1 MWLIYIP
8 WHFPLQNDK
17 TINGASKIAEEKF
30 MNEYPAIYNHLLS
43 KKEHLENRNKSE
55 TGIRYEWYALQR
67 YGSEYSDDF
76 YKQKI
81 IYPETTQ
88 GAYFYLDEKQYFID
102 KTCFMITGS
111 NLKFLLGN
119 LSSSLFEF
127 AYRYIYSSIELG
139 KKAYQYNKH
148 ALIMLPILNPLDISK
163 NDKQYIDD
171 LVEKALKSDKIE
183 KEQYIKMLDD
193 AIYQL
198 YDISKE
204 EIEFI
209 NNYK

>member
-1 MWLIYIP
+1 M
-8 WHFPLQNDK
+8 NKDVNK
-17 TINGASKIAEEKF
+17 EAEEWIKSQ
-30 MNEYPAIYNHLLS
+30 YCSIYNFLVNREYELS
-43 KKEHLENRNKSE
+43 LNRTKKLKGLYKRDDQGDYWWELRSCN
-55 TGIRYEWYALQR
+55 YM
-67 YGSEYSDDF
+67 DDF

-88 GAYFYLDEKQYFID
+88 GAYFYLDDNQYFID

-111 NLKFLLGN
+111 NLKFLLAN

-148 ALIMLPILNPLDISK
+148 ALIMLPILNPLNISR
-163 NDKQYIDD
+163 NEKQYIED
-171 LVEKALKSDKIE
+171 LVEKALKSEDAE
-183 KEQYIKMLDD
+183 KKQYIKLLDD

>member
-1 MWLIYIP
+1 M
-8 WHFPLQNDK
+8 QSDN
-17 TINGASKIAEEKF
+17 TIKGASEIAEKEFEKK
-30 MNEYPAIYNHLLS
+30 YPAIYNHLLT
-43 KKEHLENRNKSE
+43 KKEQLKNRNKSE

-88 GAYFYLDEKQYFID
+88 GAYFYLDENQYFID
-102 KTCFMITGS
+102 KTCFMITGN

-127 AYRYIYSSIELG
+127 AYKHIYSSIELG
-139 KKAYQYNKH
+139 KSAYQYNKH
-148 ALIMLPILNPLDISK
+148 ALILLPIANPTHISLD
-163 NDKQYIDD
+163 DKENIDK
-171 LVEKALKSDKIE
+171 LVELLLKSNE
-183 KEQYIKMLDD
+183 KEKYLIALDKE
-193 AIYQL
+193 IYKL
-198 YDISKE
+198 YNISKE

-209 NNYK
+209 DSHK

>member
-1 MWLIYIP
+1 
-8 WHFPLQNDK
+8 LQSDN
-17 TINGASKIAEEKF
+17 TIKGASEIAEKEF
-30 MNEYPAIYNHLLS
+30 MNKYPAIYNHLLA
-43 KKEHLENRNKSE
+43 KKEQLKNRNKSE

-88 GAYFYLDEKQYFID
+88 GAYFYLDENQYFID
-102 KTCFMITGS
+102 KTCFMITGN

-127 AYRYIYSSIELG
+127 AYKHIYSSIELG
-139 KKAYQYNKH
+139 KSAYQYNKH
-148 ALIMLPILNPLDISK
+148 ALILLPIINPSLVSQ
-163 NDKQYIDD
+163 NDKKNIENLVD
-171 LVEKALKSDKIE
+171 LLLKSNKKDKY
-183 KEQYIKMLDD
+183 QMDLDNL
-193 AIYQL
+193 IYKL
-198 YDISKE
+198 YNISKE

-209 NNYK
+209 NSHK